1 MLRRGAMRRSDVE
14 ARGGCG
20 CRAFFNCFFV
30 FGRQGGATMTRVNCP
45 ICRKEFEAEQSPAM
59 PFCCE
64 RCRLIDLGRW
74 LDERY
79 SVPVDNPEESESNEP
94 AAPDDQ

>member
-1 MLRRGAMRRSDVE
+1 M
-14 ARGGCG
+14 ARIE
-20 CRAFFNCFFV
+20 
-30 FGRQGGATMTRVNCP
+30 CP
-45 ICRKEFEAEQSPAM
+45 ICRREFEAERSPAM

-79 SVPVDNPEESESNEP
+79 QIPIESPDEADESEQPS
-94 AAPDDQ
+94 ADDP

>member
-1 MLRRGAMRRSDVE
+1 MALPEWIPKLA
-14 ARGGCG
+14 ARLGCQPFCVALVAVGRHGGS
-20 CRAFFNCFFV
+20 
-30 FGRQGGATMTRVNCP
+30 TMTRVKCP

-79 SVPVDNPEESESNEP
+79 SVPVDKAEEGESHEP
-94 AAPDDQ
+94 TTQDDRNDR